1 MLNTDAKSEAL
12 VVIESTKPDTSFP
25 APTTRSANAENL
37 TAEALNADWVT
48 PSREAASS
56 PSFTMALLELP

>member
-1 MLNTDAKSEAL
+1 MLNTLAKSLAL
-12 VVIESTKPDTSFP
+12 VVIESIKELISPVL
-25 APTTRSANAENL
+25 PTMRSANAENL